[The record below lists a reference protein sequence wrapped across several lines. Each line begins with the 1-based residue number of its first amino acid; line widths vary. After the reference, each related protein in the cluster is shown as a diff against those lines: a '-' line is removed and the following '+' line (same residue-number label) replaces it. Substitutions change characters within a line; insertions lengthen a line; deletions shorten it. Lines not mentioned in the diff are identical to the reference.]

1 MAIRRAVLLIAD
13 IGGYTNYM
21 HWNRAHLAH
30 AQLTV
35 AQLLE
40 SVIDA
45 GKGLKLAKLEG
56 DAAFFWAPEGNATV
70 LVPDRLWRMRQ
81 SFLARRQ
88 RIAADIACDCASC
101 EQLDSLSLKFVA
113 HEGEV
118 AEQKVKRN
126 VELAGV
132 DVILVHRM
140 LKNAVPVPEYVLM
153 TDPVAA
159 CLDEATRQLAKPLT
173 HDFDGIGETSTHYLD
188 LATSEAPPTPPTRG
202 LFGRLG
208 MTAKFEMSS
217 LPFLLGIKKP
227 ADGFRNLDRG
237 TDELLPS

>member
-30 AQLTV
+30 AQQTV

-56 DAAFFWAPEGNATV
+56 DAAFFWAPDGNANV

-88 RIAADIACDCASC
+88 RIRTDIACECASC

-118 AEQKVKRN
+118 AEQKVKRH

-140 LKNAVPVPEYVLM
+140 LKNAVPVTEYVLM
-153 TDPVAA
+153 TDPGAA
-159 CLDEATRQLAKPLT
+159 CLDEPIRQLAKPLT
-173 HDFDGIGETSTHYLD
+173 HDFDGIGETSTHYID
-188 LATSEAPPTPPTRG
+188 LATSEAPPAPPQRG
-202 LFGRLG
+202 FFGRMG
-208 MTAKFEMSS
+208 KTAAFELST

-227 ADGFRNLDRG
+227 AAGFRNLD
-237 TDELLPS
+237 LSS

>member
-30 AQLTV
+30 AQQTV

-56 DAAFFWAPEGNATV
+56 DAAFFWAPDGNANV

-88 RIAADIACDCASC
+88 RIRTDIACECASC

-118 AEQKVKRN
+118 AEQKVKRH

-140 LKNAVPVPEYVLM
+140 LKNAVPVTEYVLM

-159 CLDEATRQLAKPLT
+159 CLDEPIRQLAKPLT
-173 HDFDGIGETSTHYLD
+173 HDFDGIGETSTHYID
-188 LATSEAPPTPPTRG
+188 LATSEAPPAPPQRG
-202 LFGRLG
+202 FFGRLG
-208 MTAKFEMSS
+208 KTAAFELST

-227 ADGFRNLDRG
+227 AEGFRNLDHR
-237 TDELLPS
+237 S